1 MPSPVTT
8 TPRDHGPRPEVP
20 THVSPQDAADLCG
33 VSVDTIR
40 RRINAGAIPGATRL
54 GDRPT
59 DRWSLPVA
67 GLIAAGLCT
76 QEALDERA
84 VSLPPDLE
92 ELLTRVAELEA
103 ELEAERASAR
113 RREEHLSDL
122 LARANTEI
130 DRLWNTVDR
139 LTGGPHL
146 ARSA

>member
-1 MPSPVTT
+1 VPSPVTT

-40 RRINAGAIPGATRL
+40 RRIKAGTIPGATRL

-59 DRWSLPVA
+59 DPWSLPVS

-76 QEALDERA
+76 QEALDELA
-84 VSLPPDLE
+84 VSLPPDVE
-92 ELLTRVAELEA
+92 ELLSRVAELEVA
-103 ELEAERASAR
+103 LEAERASAR
-113 RREEHLSDL
+113 RREDHLNDL
-122 LARANTEI
+122 LARANTELE
-130 DRLWNTVDR
+130 RLWNTVDR